1 MTTGDKIAVLRKR
14 KGFSQEELAQILNVS
29 RQSVSRWEKNQ
40 AFPETEK
47 LIQLSQLF
55 SCSIDYLLIDSI
67 QEPHL
72 NVIEFSAE
80 DCSKF
85 IRECGYCFLATSV
98 NDIPSLRPIGMI
110 CADEKFLYI
119 ATDRRKK
126 LYSEVVQNPKVEL
139 ASYNLNTR
147 KWLRVCGSV
156 TVDYSKSVQ
165 ERMISLY
172 PMITQEFINE
182 DEINLVIF
190 KMDIQRIVMK

>member
-14 KGFSQEELAQILNVS
+14 KGFSQVELAQVLNVS

-47 LIQLSQLF
+47 LIQLSHLF

-67 QEPHL
+67 QEQSQ
-72 NVIEFSAE
+72 NVAEVSAE

-98 NDIPSLRPIGMI
+98 NDTPSLRPIGMI

-126 LYSEVVQNPKVEL
+126 LYLEVTQNSKIEL

-147 KWLRVCGSV
+147 KWLRVSGSV
-156 TVDYSKSVQ
+156 TVDYSKEIQ
-165 ERMISLY
+165 EKMISLY
-172 PMITQEFINE
+172 PMITQEFIKE
-182 DEINLVIF
+182 DEINLVIL
-190 KMDIQRIVMK
+190 KMDIQTIVIK